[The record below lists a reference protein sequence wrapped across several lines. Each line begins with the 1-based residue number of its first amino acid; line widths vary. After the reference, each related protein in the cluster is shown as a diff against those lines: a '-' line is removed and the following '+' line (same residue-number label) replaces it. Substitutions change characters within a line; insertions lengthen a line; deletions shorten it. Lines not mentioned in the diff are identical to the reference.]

1 MAAASRGSSCLCSP
15 GSTAEKSCGP
25 RPGRTVPVPP
35 RRHRACAAPA
45 HTGRVSS
52 LGGAKSSLSDT
63 KSSLGDAKSSLG
75 DAKSSLGDTKS
86 SLGDTKSSLRTGVLQ
101 RRIDWAA
108 LTGDTGRTREEE
120 RAKLIAELHQGGVR
134 EVPSPSPC
142 CPTP

>member
-1 MAAASRGSSCLCSP
+1 MGDAESSL
-15 GSTAEKSCGP
+15 GD
-25 RPGRTVPVPP
+25 VN
-35 RRHRACAAPA
+35 
-45 HTGRVSS
+45 SS
-52 LGGAKSSLSDT
+52 LGGAESSLD
-63 KSSLGDAKSSLG
+63 DV
-75 DAKSSLGDTKS
+75 KSSLGDTKS
-86 SLGDTKSSLRTGVLQ
+86 SLGDVKSSLGDTKSTLRTGVLQ